1 MTHATSRHASRYPL
15 VSVSGSIRLGQFL
28 KLAGL
33 VEDGAEA
40 RIAIQSS
47 DVTVNG
53 TVETRRGHH
62 LSDGDVIVVAHPA
75 AGSAPSSSSWGPRGE
90 SGPQPLTTISNG
102 LPAPIP
108 VRLVGGVALR
118 LLPAALA
125 VHTALAVRGR

>member
-15 VSVSGSIRLGQFL
+15 VSVSGSIRLGHFL
-28 KLAGL
+28 NLAGL

-75 AGSAPSSSSWGPRGE
+75 GRLGAVVEQLGSEG
-90 SGPQPLTTISNG
+90 
-102 LPAPIP
+102 
-108 VRLVGGVALR
+108 
-118 LLPAALA
+118 
-125 VHTALAVRGR
+125 